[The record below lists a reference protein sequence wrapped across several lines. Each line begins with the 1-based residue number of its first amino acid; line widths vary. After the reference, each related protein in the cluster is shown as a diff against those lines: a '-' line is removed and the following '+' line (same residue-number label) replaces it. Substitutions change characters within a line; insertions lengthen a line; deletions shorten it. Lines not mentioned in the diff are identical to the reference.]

1 MIHASSRWPG
11 APGAADR
18 RAVRREPTAG
28 AEHRAHPGLAEHELG
43 AFVGVVGVDR
53 DVGGTRGEHG
63 QDRDVELGGAG
74 GIRMPTR
81 SPTPMPAS
89 VRRRRVASTS
99 SASLR

>member
-1 MIHASSRWPG
+1 
-11 APGAADR
+11 
-18 RAVRREPTAG
+18 VRGEPTVV

-63 QDRDVELGGAG
+63 QDRDVQLGGAG
-74 GIRMPTR
+74 GDPDADAVAD
-81 SPTPMPAS
+81 PDAAS